1 MKSIHVRDIDPNVLS
16 RLQRLARLH
25 HRSVQ
30 GEIRAILSEAARR
43 APEEGE
49 TDALNLVLV
58 ETGATGSFR
67 REELYDD
74 AR

>member
-1 MKSIHVRDIDPNVLS
+1 MKSIHVRDIDPGVLS
-16 RLQRLARLH
+16 RLQTLARLH

-30 GEIRAILSEAARR
+30 GEIRAILAEAARR
-43 APEEGE
+43 APQEHES
-49 TDALNLVLV
+49 DHLNLVTV

>member
-30 GEIRAILSEAARR
+30 GEIRAILAEAARR
-43 APEEGE
+43 APEEDESGV
-49 TDALNLVLV
+49 LKLVLV
-58 ETGATGSFR
+58 ETGATGTFR
-67 REELYDD
+67 REDLYDD